1 MAKTEQNCCVLT
13 LPLLTEPWQ
22 DNIIQTRFRIME
34 QLKNALIAKELRKL
48 KNLERTREWKRL
60 MKSIRESSDEKEKKR
75 LFKRRTELL
84 REAGFSELTILPLR
98 NPKPTP
104 FMPRLKPCERSL
116 STPSPYW
123 L

>member
-22 DNIIQTRFRIME
+22 EAIIETRFRIME

-60 MKSIRESSDEKEKKR
+60 MKSIRESSDDKEKKR

-84 REAGFSELTILPLR
+84 RGAGFS
-98 NPKPTP
+98 
-104 FMPRLKPCERSL
+104 
-116 STPSPYW
+116 
-123 L
+123 